1 MDGEAKDKGA
11 KFANDDFRQTYGQL
25 KSQYDA
31 QVVKGVHDGIA
42 FRGSIDKLNKK
53 NAVFSREY

>member
-11 KFANDDFRQTYGQL
+11 EFANDDFGQTHGQL

-31 QVVKGVHDGIA
+31 QVVKGVHN
-42 FRGSIDKLNKK
+42 GSEQYFTKQTSL
-53 NAVFSREY
+53 FMQYRF